1 MIKQIFIEC
10 LPDDRL
16 YPRDWRYRSEQDRP
30 CPLSQGAYILEEN
43 AENQQVN
50 TLDNLRVRSTTYKIE
65 EDRWGGRLERDG
77 SEMSMLL

>member
-50 TLDNLRVRSTTYKIE
+50 TLDNLRE
-65 EDRWGGRLERDG
+65 
-77 SEMSMLL
+77 